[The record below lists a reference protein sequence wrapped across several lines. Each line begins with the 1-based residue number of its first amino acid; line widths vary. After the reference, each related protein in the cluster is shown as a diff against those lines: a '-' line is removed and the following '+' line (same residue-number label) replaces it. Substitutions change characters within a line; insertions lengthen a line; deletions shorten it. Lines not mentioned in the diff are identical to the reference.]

1 LRTKNRICV
10 IAVNLVFMEL
20 SAEDSLRL
28 NVLLAQ
34 NLQAVRIDESKMT
47 VFALTD
53 KGEAR
58 VPLNPNCK
66 DDKYIKQVKAVLST
80 HVMGSPGG
88 YPVFLKRWTRMGQAR
103 DESLAQLLML
113 GEEEAVVAA
122 VHAAGL
128 TDELAE
134 RAWWA
139 MPTAEN
145 ARRMLEKETVVRGR
159 TGPVLAEFLV
169 EFLPFEEEPR
179 AMIESVRLV
188 LQPGLISEDEK
199 QKLWKRA
206 RTKRSFYVGFLH
218 SSPEDLPEVTEP
230 HAMYS
235 QVSEKLQPLVDAG
248 NRYADMVVRVFSD
261 RGQCF
266 INTAVN
272 ALKKPSDQEV
282 VESLLDAIAAY
293 FKTIRPAQFTADDI
307 DAISAEAGQ
316 HCKTDE
322 DILAVVDQLPELE
335 AVIRA
340 MIILS
345 CLGVKLVNPVF
356 ARTDAIGTMMRKKIQ
371 PITDPIFEQL
381 SVLQAGR

>member
-1 LRTKNRICV
+1 
-10 IAVNLVFMEL
+10 MEL
-20 SAEDSLRL
+20 SSEDNLRL

-34 NLQAVRIDESKMT
+34 NLQAVRIDESKMV

-53 KGEAR
+53 KGEAK

-66 DDKYIKQVKAVLST
+66 DEKYIKQVKAVLST

-103 DESLAQLLML
+103 NESLAQLLML

-145 ARRMLEKETVVRGR
+145 ARRMLEKQAVVRGK
-159 TGPVLAEFLV
+159 TGPVLAEFLI
-169 EFLPFEEEPR
+169 EFLPFEEEQR
-179 AMIESVRLV
+179 AIIESVRLV

-206 RTKRSFYVGFLH
+206 RNKRSFYVGFMH
-218 SSPEDLPEVTEP
+218 TVPDDLPEKAGKHVMHE
-230 HAMYS
+230 A
-235 QVSEKLQPLVDAG
+235 VSEKLKPLFDAG
-248 NRYADMVVRVFSD
+248 NRYADMIVRTFSD
-261 RGQCF
+261 RGQRF
-266 INTAVN
+266 VRTAVE

-282 VESLLDAIAAY
+282 VESLLDAIASY
-293 FKTIRPAQFTADDI
+293 FKQVRPESFTADDI
-307 DAISAEAGQ
+307 IAISDEAEQ
-316 HCKTDE
+316 ICRTDD
-322 DILAVVDQLPELE
+322 DIKAVLKQLPELE
-335 AVIRA
+335 AAIRA
-340 MIILS
+340 SLILS
-345 CLGVKLVNPVF
+345 CLSVKLVNPIF

-371 PITDPIFEQL
+371 PVTGPVLEQL
-381 SVLQAGR
+381 AVLRT

>member
-1 LRTKNRICV
+1 
-10 IAVNLVFMEL
+10 MDL
-20 SAEDSLRL
+20 SAEDNLRL

-34 NLQAVRIDESKMT
+34 NLQAVRIDESKMV

-53 KGEAR
+53 KGEAK

-66 DDKYIKQVKAVLST
+66 DEKYIKQVKAVLST

-139 MPTAEN
+139 MPTAGN
-145 ARRMLEKETVVRGR
+145 ARRMLEKEAVVKGK
-159 TGPVLAEFLV
+159 TGPVLAEFLI
-169 EFLPFEEEPR
+169 EFLPFEEEQR

-188 LQPGLISEDEK
+188 LQPGLISEEEK

-206 RTKRSFYVGFLH
+206 RTKRSLYVGFMH
-218 SSPEDLPEVTEP
+218 TVPEELPEEAEP
-230 HAMYS
+230 HAMHEEI
-235 QVSEKLQPLVDAG
+235 SEKFRPLADAG
-248 NRYADMVVRVFSD
+248 NRYADMIVRTFSD

-266 INTAVN
+266 LNTAKQ
-272 ALKKPSDQEV
+272 ALKKPADQEV
-282 VESLLDAIAAY
+282 VELLLEAIAAY
-293 FKTIRPAQFTADDI
+293 FSQVRPDSFTADDI
-307 DAISAEAGQ
+307 NVMLTEAEQ
-316 HCKTDE
+316 ICETDE
-322 DILAVVDQLPELE
+322 EIQQVLQQSPELE
-335 AVIRA
+335 SAVRA
-340 MIILS
+340 MLMLS
-345 CLGVKLVNPVF
+345 FLNVKLVNPIF
-356 ARTDAIGTMMRKKIQ
+356 ARSDAIGTMMRKKIQ

-381 SVLQAGR
+381 TVLQTKS

>member
-1 LRTKNRICV
+1 
-10 IAVNLVFMEL
+10 MEL
-20 SAEDSLRL
+20 SAEDNLRL

-34 NLQAVRIDESKMT
+34 NLQAVRIDESKM
-47 VFALTD
+47 VVLALTD
-53 KGEAR
+53 KGEAK

-66 DDKYIKQVKAVLST
+66 DEKYIKQVKAVLST

-145 ARRMLEKETVVRGR
+145 ARRMLEKEAVVKGK

-169 EFLPFEEEPR
+169 EFLPFEEEQR

-188 LQPGLISEDEK
+188 LQPGLISEEEK

-206 RTKRSFYVGFLH
+206 RTKRSLYVGFMH
-218 SSPEDLPEVTEP
+218 TVPEELPEEAEP
-230 HAMYS
+230 HAMHEEI
-235 QVSEKLQPLVDAG
+235 SEKLRPLAEAG
-248 NRYADMVVRVFSD
+248 NRYADMIIRTFND

-266 INTAVN
+266 LNTATQ
-272 ALKKPSDQEV
+272 ALKKPADQEV
-282 VESLLDAIAAY
+282 VELLLEAIAAY
-293 FKTIRPAQFTADDI
+293 FSQVRPDGFTTDDI
-307 DAISAEAGQ
+307 NEMITEAEQLCKNDEEVQQVLQQSPQLESAVRAI
-316 HCKTDE
+316 
-322 DILAVVDQLPELE
+322 L
-335 AVIRA
+335 
-340 MIILS
+340 ILS
-345 CLGVKLVNPVF
+345 CLNVKLVNPIF

-371 PITDPIFEQL
+371 PVTDPIFEQL
-381 SVLQAGR
+381 TVLQT